1 MRWRACIAEGT
12 YEVVAL
18 GEQDL
23 FLPPF
28 LVEVNDL
35 RHKQLFTTIDTGG
48 YCLIGGYLDGLV
60 ENLAHHDMSAVV
72 LMT

>member
-1 MRWRACIAEGT
+1 VRRRACIAEGA
-12 YEVVAL
+12 YEVIAL

-23 FLPPF
+23 FLSLS

-35 RHKQLFTTIDTGG
+35 CHKQLFTTIDTRG

-60 ENLAHHDMSAVV
+60 EYLAHHDMSAVV